1 MRVVKDPFTGDL
13 LLSLDSFESK
23 QVKDKGYVKISTTN
37 NYFGSLRVLYEDLST
52 ILTLAFMPV
61 AIIAAF
67 SPTTPPPRITTFA
80 GSPPGAP
87 PNNIPLP
94 F

>member
-1 MRVVKDPFTGDL
+1 MRIVKDPFTGDL

-52 ILTLAFMPV
+52 ILTEELRT
-61 AIIAAF
+61 IQIKQEKK
-67 SPTTPPPRITTFA
+67 RHEKLL
-80 GSPPGAP
+80 
-87 PNNIPLP
+87 NK
-94 F
+94 

>member
-1 MRVVKDPFTGDL
+1 MRIIKDPFTGDL

-52 ILTLAFMPV
+52 ILTEELRT
-61 AIIAAF
+61 IQ
-67 SPTTPPPRITTFA
+67 TLQEKKRHEKLL
-80 GSPPGAP
+80 
-87 PNNIPLP
+87 NK
-94 F
+94 

>member
-23 QVKDKGYVKISTTN
+23 QVKYKGYVKISTTN

-52 ILTLAFMPV
+52 ILTEELRT
-61 AIIAAF
+61 IQ
-67 SPTTPPPRITTFA
+67 TLQEKKRHEKLL
-80 GSPPGAP
+80 
-87 PNNIPLP
+87 NKK
-94 F
+94 

>member
-37 NYFGSLRVLYEDLST
+37 NYFL
-52 ILTLAFMPV
+52 
-61 AIIAAF
+61 
-67 SPTTPPPRITTFA
+67 
-80 GSPPGAP
+80 
-87 PNNIPLP
+87 
-94 F
+94 

>member
-52 ILTLAFMPV
+52 ILTEELRT
-61 AIIAAF
+61 IQIKQEKK
-67 SPTTPPPRITTFA
+67 RHEKLL
-80 GSPPGAP
+80 
-87 PNNIPLP
+87 NK
-94 F
+94 

>member
-52 ILTLAFMPV
+52 ILTEELRT
-61 AIIAAF
+61 IQ
-67 SPTTPPPRITTFA
+67 TLQEKKRHEKLL
-80 GSPPGAP
+80 
-87 PNNIPLP
+87 NK
-94 F
+94 

>member
-1 MRVVKDPFTGDL
+1 MRIIKDPFTGDL

-52 ILTLAFMPV
+52 ILTEELRT
-61 AIIAAF
+61 IQ
-67 SPTTPPPRITTFA
+67 TLQEKKRHEKLL
-80 GSPPGAP
+80 
-87 PNNIPLP
+87 NKK
-94 F
+94 

>member
-52 ILTLAFMPV
+52 ILTEELRT
-61 AIIAAF
+61 IQ
-67 SPTTPPPRITTFA
+67 TLQEKKRHEKLL
-80 GSPPGAP
+80 
-87 PNNIPLP
+87 NKK
-94 F
+94 

>member
-23 QVKDKGYVKISTTN
+23 QVKEKGYVKISTTN

-52 ILTLAFMPV
+52 ILTEELRT
-61 AIIAAF
+61 IQ
-67 SPTTPPPRITTFA
+67 TLQEKKRHEKLL
-80 GSPPGAP
+80 
-87 PNNIPLP
+87 NKK
-94 F
+94 

>member
-23 QVKDKGYVKISTTN
+23 QVKEKGYVKISTTN

-52 ILTLAFMPV
+52 ILTEELRT
-61 AIIAAF
+61 IQTLQEKKRHEKLLNKKW
-67 SPTTPPPRITTFA
+67 SSSKHT
-80 GSPPGAP
+80 
-87 PNNIPLP
+87 
-94 F
+94 

>member
-52 ILTLAFMPV
+52 ILSEELRTIQTLQEKK
-61 AIIAAF
+61 
-67 SPTTPPPRITTFA
+67 RHEKLL
-80 GSPPGAP
+80 
-87 PNNIPLP
+87 NKK
-94 F
+94 

>member
-52 ILTLAFMPV
+52 ILTEELRTIQIKQEKKRHEKLLNKWRTETRSIKIHV
-61 AIIAAF
+61 D
-67 SPTTPPPRITTFA
+67 
-80 GSPPGAP
+80 
-87 PNNIPLP
+87 
-94 F
+94 

>member
-37 NYFGSLRVLYEDLST
+37 NYFGSLRVLYEDLSA
-52 ILTLAFMPV
+52 ILTEEL
-61 AIIAAF
+61 
-67 SPTTPPPRITTFA
+67 R
-80 GSPPGAP
+80 
-87 PNNIPLP
+87 NIQTIQEKKRHEKLLNK
-94 F
+94 

>member
-23 QVKDKGYVKISTTN
+23 QVKEKGYVKISTTN

-52 ILTLAFMPV
+52 ILTEEL
-61 AIIAAF
+61 
-67 SPTTPPPRITTFA
+67 R
-80 GSPPGAP
+80 
-87 PNNIPLP
+87 NIQTLQEKKRHEKLLNK
-94 F
+94 

>member
-37 NYFGSLRVLYEDLST
+37 NYFGSLRVLYEDLSA
-52 ILTLAFMPV
+52 ILTEEF
-61 AIIAAF
+61 
-67 SPTTPPPRITTFA
+67 R
-80 GSPPGAP
+80 
-87 PNNIPLP
+87 NIQTIQEKKRHEKLLNK
-94 F
+94 

>member
-1 MRVVKDPFTGDL
+1 
-13 LLSLDSFESK
+13 
-23 QVKDKGYVKISTTN
+23 
-37 NYFGSLRVLYEDLST
+37 
-52 ILTLAFMPV
+52 MPV

-67 SPTTPPPRITTFA
+67 SPTTPPPRINTLA

>member
-52 ILTLAFMPV
+52 ILTEELRT
-61 AIIAAF
+61 IQTLQEKKIHEKLL
-67 SPTTPPPRITTFA
+67 
-80 GSPPGAP
+80 
-87 PNNIPLP
+87 NKK
-94 F
+94 